1 MSWWIKE
8 NVEST
13 LCIQINYYTNYKNK
27 DENENKNYIFELC
40 EIGGQDYSIA
50 KNKIILKNVI
60 GIIFCCSSDQNDSLK
75 NIEKWNNVCEDTLE
89 KIGKVLKFIIINK
102 FDYFK
107 EFKKQDIENVK
118 KNINADAIIMYV

>member
-1 MSWWIKE
+1 M
-8 NVEST
+8 
-13 LCIQINYYTNYKNK
+13 
-27 DENENKNYIFELC
+27 
-40 EIGGQDYSIA
+40 GGQDYSIVI
-50 KNKIILKNVI
+50 NKIILKNVI
-60 GIIFCCSSDQNDSLK
+60 GIIFCCSSDQSHSLK

-118 KNINADAIIMYV
+118 KK

>member
-1 MSWWIKE
+1 M
-8 NVEST
+8 
-13 LCIQINYYTNYKNK
+13 
-27 DENENKNYIFELC
+27 
-40 EIGGQDYSIA
+40 GGQDYSIA

-60 GIIFCCSSDQNDSLK
+60 GIIFCCSCDQEDSLK

-118 KNINADAIIMYV
+118 KK